1 MAVMLEL
8 SDQEFKTTLIIK
20 SSNGQSRQYTRTD
33 RLFRQ
38 GDVNYKKE
46 QKRNARN
53 TNRCGKCP

>member
-46 QKRNARN
+46 
-53 TNRCGKCP
+53 